1 MGAPRTL
8 RMTGSVKRAVV
19 AHAQRAAPLECCG
32 FLIGRDDD
40 VFCSVEMDNA
50 EASPVRYRIA
60 DEEHLELRRM
70 LRRAT
75 PPLVILG
82 VYHSH
87 PAGDAQLS
95 PTDIA
100 QAYYADWVQLV
111 VGLGGH
117 QPVVRAFAVTD
128 GLVRP
133 VTLR

>member
-1 MGAPRTL
+1 M
-8 RMTGSVKRAVV
+8 V
-19 AHAQRAAPLECCG
+19 AHALRAVPLECCG

-50 EASPVRYRIA
+50 EASPVRYRIS

-87 PAGDAQLS
+87 PGGEAQLS

-100 QAYYADWVQLV
+100 EAHYPDWVHLV
-111 VGLGGH
+111 IGLGGH
-117 QPVVRAFAVTD
+117 QPVVRAFDIAAGAV
-128 GLVRP
+128 RS